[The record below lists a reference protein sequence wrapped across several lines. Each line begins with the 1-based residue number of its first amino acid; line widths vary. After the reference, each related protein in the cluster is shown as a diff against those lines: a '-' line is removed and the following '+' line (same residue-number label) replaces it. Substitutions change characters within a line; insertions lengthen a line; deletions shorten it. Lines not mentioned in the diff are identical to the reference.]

1 MDKTRYLRRLEQE
14 HYAFLIRP
22 RRFGKSLWVS
32 LLENYYDR
40 FWADD
45 FDASFADTDIGRDP
59 TGEQSRYV
67 TLRFN
72 FSAVNDKL
80 ETLEREFE
88 TYCFIEVRGTLER
101 HPDLFPEAALRRLLE
116 APSIATKLSELFR
129 YAGDHDI
136 P

>member
-1 MDKTRYLRRLEQE
+1 M
-14 HYAFLIRP
+14 
-22 RRFGKSLWVS
+22 S

-45 FDASFADTDIGRDP
+45 FDATFAGTDIGQHP

-88 TYCFIEVRGTLER
+88 TYCRIELRERWSGIPTCFPKRRGSV
-101 HPDLFPEAALRRLLE
+101 FWRRS
-116 APSIATKLSELFR
+116 PSPPS
-129 YAGDHDI
+129 
-136 P
+136 

>member
-1 MDKTRYLRRLEQE
+1 M
-14 HYAFLIRP
+14 
-22 RRFGKSLWVS
+22 S

-45 FDASFADTDIGRDP
+45 FDATFAGTDIGQHP

-88 TYCFIEVRGTLER
+88 TYCRIELRGTLER
-101 HPDLFPEAALRRLLE
+101 HPDLFPEAARQRIL
-116 APSIATKLSELFR
+116 ASPPSPPS
-129 YAGDHDI
+129 
-136 P
+136 